1 MRRWLELVLKHR
13 VATVGGVLAIVA
25 FGLFAVLRIPFDAY
39 PDLTG
44 VRVDVSATAPGY
56 APEEVEQ
63 LVTFP
68 LESSLMGLPGVTG
81 VRSTSKAGL
90 SIITVPF
97 PDGTDVYFARTLV
110 QQRLADAKN
119 ALPPGV
125 EPVMGPLST
134 PMGELYQ
141 YTVTSDSMSLA
152 QLKALHDYTIRQ
164 RLRTVPGVSDVN
176 SWGGLIE
183 QVHVEVDPA
192 KLASR
197 GLTLADVSKALADND
212 VSFGGPYVEN
222 AGTRYTV
229 RGVGRLASVAQIATI
244 PVRTADG
251 RYPGNVPVTVADLA
265 TIEDGGVPRY
275 GAVTQNGRGEVVSG
289 MVLKL
294 QGADSRKVI
303 SAVKARMNEIRAGL
317 PKHVHITA
325 FYDQTELVGR
335 TTHTIVK
342 NLLEG
347 GLLVIVVL
355 FLFLRNVR
363 ASLIVASVIPLSML
377 VAFGGMYVYGY
388 SANLM
393 SLGALDFGLIVDGA
407 IVMVE
412 NFVHRL
418 EKNPVDPSDTDART
432 TLFRDAAVEVGRP
445 VLFGIAIIVAVYLPI
460 FTLEGMEGRM
470 FKPMAF
476 TVVCA
481 VLGSLLLALT
491 YIPTISAALL
501 RAPKGAKPG
510 DATKADSSAKPG
522 NDGAPADAAKL
533 GGAAGLEAR
542 LRARYAGALEW
553 SIRHG
558 KVITAVAAVLAVG
571 AVWSLT
577 KIGTEFMPKL
587 DEGAILINTRRL
599 PSVSLADAT
608 KLSTEA
614 ERIVKRFPEV
624 VTVVTKEGRP
634 DLATEAMGLYEGDE
648 YVILKDRSEWKTAKN
663 PEGLVAAFDSALRN
677 VPGLWV
683 SFTQPLAMR
692 LDEAESGIRTDLG
705 VKVVGPSLERN
716 QQIAERIRGV
726 LSTVPGAADVA
737 VEVSEGTGQLRVAV
751 RRDDLA
757 RYGLSV
763 ADVRDAV
770 TMALGGD
777 VATEMVDGPR
787 RIGIAVRYPGA
798 LSQDAG
804 SLGNLALRS
813 PATGAV
819 LPLSAVADVVPQ
831 TGPEQISH
839 EDAQRRTLA
848 MANVRGRDLG
858 GFVQEVQQRVRREV
872 PIPSGTFLEWG
883 GQYENQQRAMGRLK
897 VVVPLALGLIVV
909 LLYASFRSVL
919 QTALVLT
926 NVPFALVGG
935 VAALWL
941 RHLNLSLSASVGFI
955 ALFGIAVLNGVVL
968 VSHVNALRAGVDGK
982 PGHDVDEAV
991 RLGASDRVRPVLMTA
1006 LVASLG
1012 FVPMAISS
1020 TPGSEVQRP
1029 LATVVIGGLLTSTA
1043 LTLFLLPVLY
1053 RAVMGWQE
1061 RRAKGDRGGSGHD
1074 VPAPRPVDAH
1084 PPRERFRPV
1093 AAAVRAGPG

>member
-1 MRRWLELVLKHR
+1 MKTFLAFVLKR
-13 VATVGGVLAIVA
+13 RIAVVGALLAIVA
-25 FGLFAVLRIPFDAY
+25 FGVFALLRIPFDAF

-44 VRVDVSATAPGY
+44 VRVDVSATAPGL

-63 LVTFP
+63 LVTYP

-110 QQRLADAKN
+110 QQRLAEAKN
-119 ALPPGV
+119 ALPAGV
-125 EPVMGPLST
+125 EPTMGPLAT

-141 YTVTSDSMSLA
+141 YTVTSDSMSLTE
-152 QLKALHDYTIRQ
+152 LKALHDYTIRP

-183 QVHVEVDPA
+183 QMHVEVDPA
-192 KLASR
+192 RLTAR
-197 GLTLADVSKALADND
+197 GLTLGDVSKALADNN
-212 VSFGGPYVEN
+212 VSFGGPYLEH

-229 RGVGRLASVAQIATI
+229 RGVGRLTSAAQIGQVVVAS
-244 PVRTADG
+244 
-251 RYPGNVPVTVADLA
+251 PGGTPVTVADVA
-265 TIEDGGVPRY
+265 TVQDGGMPRY
-275 GAVTQNGRGEVVSG
+275 GAVTKDGRGEVVTG

-294 QGADSRKVI
+294 QGADSRRVI
-303 SAVKARMNEIRAGL
+303 DAVKARMTEIRAAI
-317 PKHVHITA
+317 PKHVRITA

-335 TTHTIVK
+335 TTHTITK

-347 GLLVIVVL
+347 GLLVIAVL

-377 VAFGGMYVYGY
+377 IAFGGMYVFGY

-412 NFVHRL
+412 NFVHRM
-418 EKNPVDPSDTDART
+418 ERT
-432 TLFRDAAVEVGRP
+432 PLAPDDVEGRATLFRDAAVEVGRP

-491 YIPTISAALL
+491 YIPTVSAALL
-501 RAPKGAKPG
+501 RGPKEAAPKGEPKGDGKADGPKA
-510 DATKADSSAKPG
+510 DATSEA
-522 NDGAPADAAKL
+522 GAS
-533 GGAAGLEAR
+533 GLEAR

-558 KVITAVAAVLAVG
+558 RAITAVAVVLAVT
-571 AVWSLT
+571 AAWSLT
-577 KIGTEFMPKL
+577 RIGTEFMPKL

-608 KLSTEA
+608 KLSTES

-624 VTVVTKEGRP
+624 LSVVTKEGRP
-634 DLATEAMGLYEGDE
+634 DLATEAMGLFEGDQ
-648 YVILKDRSEWKTAKN
+648 YVTLRERGEWKTAKD
-663 PEGLVAAFDSALRN
+663 PEGLIAAFDSALKS

-705 VKVVGPSLERN
+705 VKVVGPRLELNR
-716 QQIAERIRGV
+716 QIAERIRGV

-737 VEVSEGTGQLRVAV
+737 VEVSEGTGQLQVTV
-751 RRDDLA
+751 RRPDLA

-770 TMALGGD
+770 NMALGGD

-787 RIGIAVRYPGA
+787 RIGVAVRYPGA
-798 LSQDAG
+798 QQQDPSA
-804 SLGNLALRS
+804 LANLALRS
-813 PATGAV
+813 QTTGAV
-819 LPLSAVADVVPQ
+819 VPLSAVADVVPQ

-858 GFVQEVQQRVRREV
+858 SFVTEVRARVAREV
-872 PIPSGTFLEWG
+872 RIPAGTFLEWG
-883 GQYENQQRAMGRLK
+883 GQYENQQRAMHRLK
-897 VVVPLALGLIVV
+897 VVVPLALGLIVL
-909 LLYASFRSVL
+909 LLYVSFRSVL

-968 VSHVNALRAGVDGK
+968 VSHVNALRAGIGEAS
-982 PGHDVDEAV
+982 GLGVDEAV
-991 RLGASDRVRPVLMTA
+991 RQGAGDRVRPVLMTA

-1061 RRAKGDRGGSGHD
+1061 RRADGGSARAAAPPAPARA
-1074 VPAPRPVDAH
+1074 PAPR
-1084 PPRERFRPV
+1084 V
-1093 AAAVRAGPG
+1093 AAPLAAATRAEPA